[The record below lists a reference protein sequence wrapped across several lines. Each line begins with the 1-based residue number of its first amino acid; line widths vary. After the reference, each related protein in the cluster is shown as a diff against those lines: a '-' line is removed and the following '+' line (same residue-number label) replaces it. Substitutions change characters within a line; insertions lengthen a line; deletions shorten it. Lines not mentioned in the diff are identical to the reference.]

1 MVDLVAVVHRP
12 VGLEVHHHR
21 LGADREAAREDV
33 EVLDRRLQVHQPLA
47 GLVVGARAARRG
59 RLMRVTPTHWPPSK
73 GFMYS
78 G

>member
-33 EVLDRRLQVHQPLA
+33 EVLDRRLEVHQPLA
-47 GLVVGARAARRG
+47 GGVVDGMQLVVSRI
-59 RLMRVTPTHWPPSK
+59 RVTPTHWPPSK
-73 GFMYS
+73 GFM
-78 G
+78 

>member
-47 GLVVGARAARRG
+47 RGVVDGVELVASRI
-59 RLMRVTPTHWPPSK
+59 RVTPTHWPPSN
-73 GFMYS
+73 GFM
-78 G
+78 